1 MFISPSNYPQC
12 DWYFPLKWCNNL
24 CKNYFFAPFFFWGLE
39 GTKSASGCRST
50 LCTQSPPLSSWLRA
64 VNPPSS
70 ARIWFL
76 WAWLRASTQMHL
88 LKCFSISIHLLLFGS
103 EVGDSVDTTNGGHR
117 RGKRA
122 LFWVWS
128 WQNEPKHSER
138 LTESFLLSMETHS
151 LLDHSTNTEAI
162 TLYVKKTKYLN
173 SATVNF

>member
-1 MFISPSNYPQC
+1 MQKLF
-12 DWYFPLKWCNNL
+12 L
-24 CKNYFFAPFFFWGLE
+24 CIVFFLRIRGNQICLRF
-39 GTKSASGCRST
+39 RNT

-70 ARIWFL
+70 ARIRFL

-88 LKCFSISIHLLLFGS
+88 LKGFSISIHLLSFGS
-103 EVGDSVDTTNGGHR
+103 EGRDSVDTTNGINR

-128 WQNEPKHSER
+128 WQNEPKNSER

-162 TLYVKKTKYLN
+162 TLDVKKTKYLN